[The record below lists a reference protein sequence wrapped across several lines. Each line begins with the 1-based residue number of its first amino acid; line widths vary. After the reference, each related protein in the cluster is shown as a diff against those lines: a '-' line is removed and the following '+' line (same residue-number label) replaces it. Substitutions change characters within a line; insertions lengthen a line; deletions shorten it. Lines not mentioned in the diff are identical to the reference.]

1 MLMEMVIIIKMIMV
15 VITILTGSVTMT
27 AIMQGS
33 VHTGVIGGAGMG
45 GLLQHGEVE

>member
-1 MLMEMVIIIKMIMV
+1 MLMEMVIIIKMIM